1 MKNVSENPIL
11 IGFSFD
17 KVYIRIMRYLIISF
31 LLIFNI
37 NSYAENQSDQI
48 LCLAK
53 NIYHE
58 ARGEEDDGKI
68 AVSNVVINRVNSK
81 NFPSDVC
88 SVVYQRNQIIFIDMI
103 LKILPIPAL
112 CQFSWTCD
120 LKPNDSF
127 NDSKSWKSSQ
137 KIAKEVF
144 QGLHNDITD
153 GATHYYNPD
162 KVSTPSWAKE
172 LQKTK
177 VIGRHHFYK

>member
-1 MKNVSENPIL
+1 M

-31 LLIFNI
+31 LLIFN
-37 NSYAENQSDQI
+37 NFSYAENQSDQI

-103 LKILPIPAL
+103 LKILPIPAF

-127 NDSKSWKSSQ
+127 NDSKSCLLGSY
-137 KIAKEVF
+137 F
-144 QGLHNDITD
+144 
-153 GATHYYNPD
+153 
-162 KVSTPSWAKE
+162 
-172 LQKTK
+172 TK
-177 VIGRHHFYK
+177 YPAGFLKYLLSIFPLFRWGQPKPPPPLID